1 LGVTTKFTGGH
12 VMRNS
17 LNNVL
22 SFLVTSVLLFI
33 MMFMMINISYT
44 TYLRLRTQA
53 EEIVAIEQEVQAQ
66 MAEILSELEE

>member
-1 LGVTTKFTGGH
+1 
-12 VMRNS
+12 MRNS